1 MRVAIISKYYKNYN
15 FGGLLQSYAMVKIL
29 QGLGCDAYQ
38 ISFKPND
45 LKKYGFFKYVNIKLR
60 MAVRS
65 FLIHIKCKKI
75 TSFNKNMK
83 LFMNSIPHTSLI
95 KAQKLYV
102 LNKEY
107 DGFVAGSDQI
117 WNPAFAYDEYFLNF
131 AENNK
136 RKISYAASIGV
147 TDCGDEEKD
156 YLIKQIERM
165 DYVSVREIGAKNL
178 LNQIMPNK
186 KVSWVLDPTFLLS
199 KEQWSELDVSNK
211 MDLPKHY
218 AAVYLMGNNIDNINL
233 VNKIINEMGIESVII
248 PFTVSDYNKNSKND
262 LGPKEFVTIIKNAEV
277 VFTDS
282 FHATCFSIING
293 VNFYCLSRNG
303 TSKNKSMNS
312 RIESL
317 FDMFEIQPRWIRTYE
332 DYENLNSEISYDE
345 INEKIYEY
353 QKASLYYL
361 NNALLGKEQTEGI
374 CI

>member
-1 MRVAIISKYYKNYN
+1 MRVGIITMYYKSYN
-15 FGGLLQSYAMVKIL
+15 FGGQLQSYGMYKALKN
-29 QGLGCDAYQ
+29 LGCDARQ
-38 ISFKPND
+38 ISFVPDNR
-45 LKKYGFFKYVNIKLR
+45 KKYGTVRYIKIKYKMILRNLLLQIKSRRL
-60 MAVRS
+60 
-65 FLIHIKCKKI
+65 
-75 TSFNKNMK
+75 TSINKNMK